1 MTDHAKTIFD
11 ASSIAVVAG
20 TLMNWLPAVAAA
32 ASLIWSVIRIYET
45 ETVQKWVRK
54 CRKR

>member
-1 MTDHAKTIFD
+1 MNDHAKIIVD